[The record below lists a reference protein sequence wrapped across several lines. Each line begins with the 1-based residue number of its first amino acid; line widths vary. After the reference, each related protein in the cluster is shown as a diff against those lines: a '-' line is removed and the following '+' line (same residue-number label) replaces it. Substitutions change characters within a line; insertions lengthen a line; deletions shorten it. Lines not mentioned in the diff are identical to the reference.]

1 MNTTRRGILLM
12 LKSAVT
18 GEACELPEDFSL
30 EDALPIINKHRL
42 DTLAYQ
48 GASNC
53 GLNGMSPVMLELL
66 RRYCTLMMYGE
77 AQMAAVGRLLAVFEE
92 KGIHHMPLKGTN
104 MKTRYPRP
112 ELRVMGDADILI
124 RVEQYDS
131 ICSIL
136 ESLGYTYVMEGSHE
150 YVWESGELHLELHH
164 QLIPSHD
171 HEYCAY
177 FGNGWKLAKVRD
189 GFRYAMT
196 PEDEF
201 IHMITHYSK
210 HYLTGGIGCRHTLD
224 LWVYLRI
231 FPDMDE
237 AYIRTQL
244 SKLRLLEFYDNVCR
258 LLKAWFEDGA
268 EDDRTVLMTDFIFY
282 GHSWK
287 RWEKHPRSEE
297 MSQCKLAGFAMTE
310 EVDGYQW
317 AMNYVGLD
325 YHLRE

>member
-1 MNTTRRGILLM
+1 MNTTRQGILLL

-18 GEACELPEDFSL
+18 GETCQLPEDFSL
-30 EDALPIINKHRL
+30 VEALPVIHKHH
-42 DTLAYQ
+42 
-48 GASNC
+48 C
-53 GLNGMSPVMLELL
+53 GLDGMSPVMLELL
-66 RRYCTLMMYGE
+66 RRYFTRMMHSE
-77 AQMAAVGRLLAVFEE
+77 AQMAAVSRLLSVFEE

-104 MKTRYPRP
+104 MKARYPKP
-112 ELRVMGDADILI
+112 ELRIMGDADILI

-131 ICSIL
+131 IRSIL
-136 ESLGYTYVMEGSHE
+136 ESLGFVPMMETDHE
-150 YVWESGELHLELHH
+150 YVWESGELTLELHH
-164 QLIPSHD
+164 QLIPSND

-177 FGNGWKLAKVRD
+177 FGNGWRLAKHRD

-196 PEDEF
+196 PEDEW
-201 IHMITHYSK
+201 IHLLTHFAM

-224 LWVYLRI
+224 LWVYLRC

-244 SKLRLLEFYDNVCR
+244 SRLRLLDFYDNVCH
-258 LLKAWFEDGA
+258 LLKVWFEGGV

-287 RWEKHPRSEE
+287 TFEKHLRSDEIW
-297 MSQCKLAGFAMTE
+297 QRRLADAAMAE
-310 EVDGYQW
+310 KVSSYQS

-325 YHLRE
+325 EHLRE